1 MKRFPLHI
9 LGAILAVCMAAV
21 PLAAPTPAR
30 AQDKTAVKA
39 ALVYNIMRFVSFPG
53 NPSLV
58 RVCALTSDPV
68 ASDLRRLQGRSVG
81 SARVDVELVATPAS
95 LGKSC
100 DVIYLD
106 SSSPSA
112 VGGAGRGQVI
122 IGGARNFAENG
133 GTVGLIKFGG
143 QIRFVINSEAARRSG
158 VSFSS
163 QLMQLAAKVVS

>member
-1 MKRFPLHI
+1 M
-9 LGAILAVCMAAV
+9 AVCLAAL
-21 PLAAPTPAR
+21 PLAMPTPVQ

-53 NPSLV
+53 DPSIV

-68 ASDLRRLQGRSVG
+68 APDLRRLQGRSVG
-81 SARVDVELVATPAS
+81 NARVHVELVGSTPS
-95 LGKSC
+95 LGASC

-106 SSSPSA
+106 NASPSA

-122 IGGARNFAENG
+122 IGGARGFAENG

-143 QIRFVINSEAARRSG
+143 QIRFVINSDAARRSG